1 MFEAAVQREAGSEM
15 SGLSKFLTRGGSLSW
30 LGARGVGL
38 AQDNRADRRG
48 PRARAVALLVTA
60 AAMAVVGA
68 VQVRSEDTAAS
79 EPTISFQRQVLPIFE
94 QHCVSCHSLG
104 ALGAI
109 SSHLD
114 LTSYRGLRA
123 GSIAGTIVI
132 PYHAEFSP
140 LMRYIKYNWQS
151 SDKKTQS
158 NDKSSLKMPPFGPQ
172 LSLQEIDTISEYIN
186 QGAKNN

>member
-1 MFEAAVQREAGSEM
+1 M
-15 SGLSKFLTRGGSLSW
+15 SGLSKFLTAGV
-30 LGARGVGL
+30 RGVGR
-38 AQDNRADRRG
+38 AQVNRADRG
-48 PRARAVALLVTA
+48 GARARAVALLIVA
-60 AAMAVVGA
+60 AAMEVVGA
-68 VQVRSEDTAAS
+68 VQARSEETAAS

-114 LTSYRGLRA
+114 LTSYRGLRE
-123 GSIAGTIVI
+123 GSVAGTIII
-132 PYHAEFSP
+132 PYHAERSP
-140 LMRYIKYNWQS
+140 LMRYVKYNWQS

-158 NDKSSLKMPPFGPQ
+158 NDKSSLKMPPLGPQ
-172 LSLQEIDTISEYIN
+172 LSLQEIEDISDYIN